1 MVRSQN
7 FSSRMLSE
15 NLVAVLL
22 GMAACVQTSV
32 GETIERGFESGPV
45 TATLQV
51 TPSAPVIGDSITL
64 TIQVKTKKDV
74 EILMPEFGE
83 ALDDF
88 SVLAFVP
95 REFIDEDGD
104 TVYLQT
110 YNLQPRSSGQ
120 QAIPPILI
128 EYIDRREGQR
138 EAPEGLDAYEL
149 LTERIE
155 FEVQSVLPDN
165 AKADLKPPLGKLE
178 PRIPPSPSKLPW
190 ILAFVVVL
198 LAGTPFA
205 IRTFL
210 IWRRRARRRSAY
222 EIARTRLDHLL
233 AQPRPTNAQVD
244 VFFVALSGIV
254 RRYLEDRFDLRAPE
268 FTTEEFL
275 ASVGSSPDFSQP
287 HQALL
292 RQFLRQADLVKFA
305 GVQPSEEDIENSI
318 NSARQFLEETRE
330 NAPMLDVVE
339 NDLNNSS
346 AAKSAGKQMEMVESQ
361 DG

>member
-1 MVRSQN
+1 MVPSQN
-7 FSSRMLSE
+7 FSSRLLSE

-22 GMAACVQTSV
+22 GMAACIQTSV

-51 TPSAPVIGDSITL
+51 TPAAPVIGDSVTL

-88 SVLAFVP
+88 SVLTFVP

-110 YNLQPRSSGQ
+110 YKLQPRSSGQ
-120 QAIPPILI
+120 QAVPPILI

-155 FEVQSVLPDN
+155 FDVQSVLPDD
-165 AKADLKPPLGKLE
+165 AQADLKPPLGKLE

-190 ILAFVVVL
+190 FLVVLIVL

-205 IRTFL
+205 IRSFL
-210 IWRRRARRRSAY
+210 SWRRRARRRSAY
-222 EIARTRLDHLL
+222 EIARIRLDRLL
-233 AQPRPTNAQVD
+233 AQPRPTNDQVD
-244 VFFVALSGIV
+244 AFFVALSGIV

-275 ASVGSSPDFSQP
+275 ASVGNSPDFSQP

-330 NAPMLDVVE
+330 NAPMLDVAE
-339 NDLNNSS
+339 NDVNNSS
-346 AAKSAGKQMEMVESQ
+346 AAKSTEKPMEMVES
-361 DG
+361 